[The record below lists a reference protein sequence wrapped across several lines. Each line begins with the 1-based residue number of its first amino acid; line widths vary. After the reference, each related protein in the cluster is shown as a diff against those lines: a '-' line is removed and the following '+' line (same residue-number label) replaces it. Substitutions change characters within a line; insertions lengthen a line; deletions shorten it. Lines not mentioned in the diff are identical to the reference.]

1 MIIENCFGIER
12 DIAQQMI
19 AETKNMANDKSGD
32 NGFQSTKVFLFD
44 EYAVLKMQNITFRN
58 VDTKD
63 PDLKHLERLSWTL
76 LTLQAEG
83 VNVVPILAFQ
93 SENGNGYII
102 QQRAKGAELYD
113 RNKMSD
119 KNYILERVE
128 FLSNVPQEHFDKF
141 ITDTI
146 KIVNMGVLIDF
157 MGKDNFFYH
166 EKIGFQ
172 FIDLNAHF
180 DYEYGLSDV
189 KPQAEQFAAWNCFI
203 PCYFDTVPKY
213 RDTVSKV
220 LLQLT
225 DNEWALLRKHNR
237 NIFGK
242 CKSAMIRSGIAEE
255 VICEIIT
262 NERFIPQKH
271 QLELIMTQEIK

>member
-1 MIIENCFGIER
+1 MIIESYFGIER
-12 DIAQQMI
+12 DTAQQMI
-19 AETKNMANDKSGD
+19 AATKNLANDKSGD
-32 NGFQSTKVFLFD
+32 NAFQSTKVFLFD

-58 VDTKD
+58 VATKD
-63 PDLKHLERLSWTL
+63 PDLKHLERLGRTL
-76 LTLQAEG
+76 LALQTEG
-83 VNVVPILAFQ
+83 INVVPILAFQ

-128 FLSNVPQEHFDKF
+128 FLSNMPQEHFDKF
-141 ITDTI
+141 VTDTI
-146 KIVNMGVLIDF
+146 KIIDTGVLIDF
-157 MGKDNFFYH
+157 VGKDNFFYH

-189 KPQAEQFAAWNCFI
+189 KPQAEQFVAWNCFL

-220 LLQLT
+220 LLELT
-225 DNEWALLRKHNR
+225 DKERVLLIKHNR

-242 CKSAMIRSGIAEE
+242 CKNAIIKSGIAEE
-255 VICEIIT
+255 IIREIVE
-262 NERFIPQKH
+262 NERFIPQKQ
-271 QLELIMTQEIK
+271 QLGLIT